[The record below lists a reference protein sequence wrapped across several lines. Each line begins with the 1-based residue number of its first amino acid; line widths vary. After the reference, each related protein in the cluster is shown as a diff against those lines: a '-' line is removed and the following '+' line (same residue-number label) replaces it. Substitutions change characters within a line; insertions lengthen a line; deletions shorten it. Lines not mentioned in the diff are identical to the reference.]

1 MPSLAIAFPLPSGKT
16 DAWRRYIEELKG
28 PRRAEWEHLLGRAGL
43 ERHNFYL
50 QRTPLGDTIILY
62 FEGDIARSFAFFA
75 TDEDAFTQWVRR
87 QVLETEGVDLTQPF
101 PGPLPEVVLESVAVA
116 AEARMP
122 A

>member
-1 MPSLAIAFPLPSGKT
+1 MASLAIAFPLPAGKT

-28 PRRAEWEHLLGRAGL
+28 PRRAEWENLLRRAGL

-50 QRTPLGDTIILY
+50 QRTPLGDTMILY
-62 FEGDIARSFAFFA
+62 IEGDIARSFAFFA

-87 QVLETEGVDLTQPF
+87 QVIETEGVDLTQPF
-101 PGPLPEVVLESVAVA
+101 PGPLPEVVLESVAAA